1 MLFSIIIPVY
11 NVENYLRDCMDSVL
25 NQTFQDWEAICVDDG
40 SADRSAIILDEY
52 AGRDGRIKVIKQKNA
67 GTASARN
74 AGLKSAK
81 GDYILF
87 LDSDDWLV
95 PNALQTLSNHLNEE
109 DILCFSGRRFFE
121 SSKSFNQADHLL
133 PRHYKTGIE
142 YYNENALLPRDFAF
156 VCVVLRVYRRAF
168 LLQNDLF
175 FADDISYEDNLW
187 VPIVLYYAESVSVVP
202 DSLYIYRIREG
213 SKMQDVSLKRKV
225 DLLTVA
231 NRLAEFFIPRKDFDK
246 TTVYRAITHHY
257 QVVFTQATP
266 EDDKKL
272 IPLVKWALYKTV
284 SKTKPRHRLNYA
296 AMRISPRL
304 YRAILKLTK
313 N

>member
-1 MLFSIIIPVY
+1 MIPVY
-11 NVENYLRDCMDSVL
+11 NVEKYLSHCLDSVL

-40 SADRSAIILDEY
+40 SADRSSIILDKY
-52 AGRDGRIKVIKQKNA
+52 AERDGRVKVLKQKNA

-74 AGLKSAK
+74 AGLKAAK
-81 GDYILF
+81 GDYIFF

-109 DILCFSGRRFFE
+109 DILCFSGCRYFE
-121 SSKSFNQADHLL
+121 SFKSFNQADHLL

-156 VCVVLRVYRRAF
+156 VCVVLRIYRRAF

-187 VPIVLYYAESVSVVP
+187 VPIVLYYAESVSVIP

-225 DLLTVA
+225 DLLKVA
-231 NRLAEFFIPRKDFDK
+231 NRLAEFFVPKNGFDK
-246 TTVYRAITHHY
+246 ATVYRAITHHY

-272 IPLVKWALYKTV
+272 IPLLNWESYKIV
-284 SKTKPRHRLNYA
+284 SGTKPRHRLYFA

-304 YRAILKLTK
+304 YRTILKFIK
-313 N
+313 

>member
-1 MLFSIIIPVY
+1 MLFSLIIPVY
-11 NVENYLRDCMDSVL
+11 NVEKYLSHCLDSVL

-40 SADRSAIILDEY
+40 SADRSSIILDKY
-52 AGRDGRIKVIKQKNA
+52 AERDGRVKVLKQKNA

-74 AGLKSAK
+74 AGLKAAK
-81 GDYILF
+81 GDYIFF

-109 DILCFSGRRFFE
+109 DILCFSGCRYFE
-121 SSKSFNQADHLL
+121 SFKSFNQADHLL

-156 VCVVLRVYRRAF
+156 VCVVLRIYRRAF

-187 VPIVLYYAESVSVVP
+187 VPIVLYYAESVSVIP

-225 DLLTVA
+225 DLLKVA
-231 NRLAEFFIPRKDFDK
+231 NRLAEFFVPKNGFDK
-246 TTVYRAITHHY
+246 ATVYRAITHHY

-272 IPLVKWALYKTV
+272 IPLLNWESYKIV
-284 SKTKPRHRLNYA
+284 SGTKPRHRLYFA

-304 YRAILKLTK
+304 YRTILKFIK
-313 N
+313 